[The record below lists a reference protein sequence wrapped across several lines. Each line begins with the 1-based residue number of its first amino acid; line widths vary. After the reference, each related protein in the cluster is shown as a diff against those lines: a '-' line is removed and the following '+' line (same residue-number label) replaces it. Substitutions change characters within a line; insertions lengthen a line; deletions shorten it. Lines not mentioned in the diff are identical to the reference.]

1 MRAIQS
7 FAEEGGEVRKLKGST
22 DRWRLRV
29 GDWRAIFSYDGD
41 GRVVH
46 VVTVL
51 HRSEAY
57 R

>member
-1 MRAIQS
+1 MRALRS
-7 FAEEGGEVRKLKGST
+7 FAEEGGEVRKLKGFT

-29 GDWRAIFSYDGD
+29 GTWRVIFRYDAD
-41 GRVVH
+41 GRAVSVVA
-46 VVTVL
+46 VL

>member
-1 MRAIQS
+1 MRAIRS
-7 FAEEGGEVRKLKGST
+7 FAEEGGEVRKLKGSA

-29 GDWRAIFSYDGD
+29 GDWRAIFRYDAD

-51 HRSEAY
+51 HRSDAY